1 MAGLSELGRF
11 SEPGLLVMV
20 ALADGP
26 KHGYA
31 MQDDIAAMTDER
43 PGPGTLYG
51 AIRRFVDAGLI
62 VERETDEGEDER
74 RRVYALTKAGRR
86 AASEEADRLQRL
98 VSFARSK
105 KLLKG

>member
-51 AIRRFVDAGLI
+51 AIRRLEEQNFI
-62 VERETDEGEDER
+62 E
-74 RRVYALTKAGRR
+74 ALPEEGRR
-86 AASEEADRLQRL
+86 KPYRLTDRGRTVLAAELRRINALSRTGLRRL
-98 VSFARSK
+98 ATP
-105 KLLKG
+105 